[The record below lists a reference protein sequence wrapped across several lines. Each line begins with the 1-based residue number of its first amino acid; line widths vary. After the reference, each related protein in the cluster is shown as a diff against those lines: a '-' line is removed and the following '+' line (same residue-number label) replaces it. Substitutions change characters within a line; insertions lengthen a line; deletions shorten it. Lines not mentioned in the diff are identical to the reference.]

1 MTLNPKG
8 MPLTPAQE
16 LLSGNIRL
24 PSPPAIAIRILETV
38 RKENFSFE
46 DLARVIES
54 DPALAAR
61 VLKAANSSYCS
72 QNQKIGSIE
81 KSLAIL
87 GTHAVKNIALSFVI
101 CSELTCEPYEI
112 FDATVFW
119 RRALSSAVAAEMILK
134 LTGLQCADIFVTALL
149 QDIGIMVMHGCRP
162 RDYQLV
168 FNYRKNSPLPL
179 PEVERLIFGCDHQ
192 DVGAELL
199 ESWQLPEDIYE
210 PIRHHHQDNLVPE
223 KYRLQADILSIA
235 NDLSSFYSGKQDVNK
250 IRHMKSVLDSTFNI
264 SGSAVDDL
272 IESVGT
278 QTLSVLSSFEIAPGT
293 LRPFSLIL
301 QEANEELS
309 QLYDSYALQII
320 ELKQTKER
328 LEQQAHELR
337 SANVKLQELAS
348 RDSLTGTFNYRI
360 FQEALEREMV
370 RSQRYGHEFSLVVFD
385 VDNLKKINDAHGH
398 PVGDRVLI
406 EICKAV
412 GKIIRAVDVFVRW
425 GGDEFAIIMPETSGS
440 RALVVAEHLLNCVD
454 ALTIQMD
461 NKSINTH
468 ISIGLTSCDPSKMPM
483 DKRKIIHL
491 ADEALLK
498 AKEGDKNKICALFPN
513 D

>member
-1 MTLNPKG
+1 

-16 LLSGNIRL
+16 LLLSGNIRL

-61 VLKAANSSYCS
+61 VLKTANSSYYS

-101 CSELTCEPYEI
+101 CSELMCEPYEI

-134 LTGLQCADIFVTALL
+134 LTGQRCADIFVTALL

-199 ESWQLPEDIYE
+199 KSWQLPDDICE
-210 PIRHHHQDNLVPE
+210 SLRHHHQDASVPE
-223 KYRLQADILSIA
+223 KYSLQADILSVA
-235 NDLSSFYSGKQDVNK
+235 NDLASFYSGKQDVNR
-250 IRHMKSVLDSTFNI
+250 IRHLKSVLDSKFNI
-264 SGSAVDDL
+264 TGSAVDDL

-278 QTLSVLSSFEIAPGT
+278 QALEVLSSFEIAPGT

-328 LEQQAHELR
+328 LEKQAQELSR
-337 SANVKLQELAS
+337 ANEKLQELAS

-360 FQEALEREMV
+360 FQEALDREMV

-385 VDNLKKINDAHGH
+385 VDNLKQINDAHGH
-398 PVGDRVLI
+398 PVGDQVLV
-406 EICKAV
+406 EICTAV
-412 GKIIRAVDVFVRW
+412 GKIIRAVDVFARW
-425 GGDEFAIIMPETSGS
+425 GGDKFAIILPETSGS
-440 RALVVAEHLLNCVD
+440 RALVVAEHLKNCVD
-454 ALTIQMD
+454 ALLIQID
-461 NKSINTH
+461 NKTIEAQ
-468 ISIGLTSCDPSKMPM
+468 ISIGITSSDPSNMPM
-483 DKRKIIHL
+483 DKRNIIHL
-491 ADEALLK
+491 SDAALLK
-498 AKEGDKNKICALFPN
+498 AKESGKNKIRTSFPN
-513 D
+513 G

>member
-1 MTLNPKG
+1 
-8 MPLTPAQE
+8 
-16 LLSGNIRL
+16 
-24 PSPPAIAIRILETV
+24 
-38 RKENFSFE
+38 
-46 DLARVIES
+46 
-54 DPALAAR
+54 
-61 VLKAANSSYCS
+61 
-72 QNQKIGSIE
+72 
-81 KSLAIL
+81 
-87 GTHAVKNIALSFVI
+87 
-101 CSELTCEPYEI
+101 
-112 FDATVFW
+112 
-119 RRALSSAVAAEMILK
+119 
-134 LTGLQCADIFVTALL
+134 
-149 QDIGIMVMHGCRP
+149 
-162 RDYQLV
+162 
-168 FNYRKNSPLPL
+168 
-179 PEVERLIFGCDHQ
+179 
-192 DVGAELL
+192 LL